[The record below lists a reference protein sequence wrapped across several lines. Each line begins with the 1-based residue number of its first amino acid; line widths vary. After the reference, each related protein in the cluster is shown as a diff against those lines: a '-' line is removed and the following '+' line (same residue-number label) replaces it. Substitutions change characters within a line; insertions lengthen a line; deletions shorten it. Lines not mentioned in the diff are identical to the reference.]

1 MATDTRLWLYGA
13 LQETRGY
20 LADLIKTAINRAELD
35 VDVIMP
41 GFTHLQVWD
50 IMASWGRPCCLC
62 CVTQSLPA
70 CFHYMRCLLNILAG
84 CHALVSGLLART
96 GTLQP
101 YTLTLDAVCDLC
113 DSAAGTGSAVER
125 LTVGAC
131 WSLS

>member
-84 CHALVSGLLART
+84 CYALVSGLLANT
-96 GTLQP
+96 QTLCSP
-101 YTLTLDAVCDLC
+101 RLRRWTLYATCVTLRPAQ
-113 DSAAGTGSAVER
+113 AAQSSG
-125 LTVGAC
+125 
-131 WSLS
+131 